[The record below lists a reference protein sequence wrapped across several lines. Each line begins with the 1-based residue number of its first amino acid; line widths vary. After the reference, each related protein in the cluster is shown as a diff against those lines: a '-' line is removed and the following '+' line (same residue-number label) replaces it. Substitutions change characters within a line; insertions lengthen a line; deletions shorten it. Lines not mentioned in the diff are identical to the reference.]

1 MKMLLHSCKLTLQ
14 KKEFMQ
20 WLTDQKF
27 DLAFS
32 HSYHT
37 CPVGLI
43 HAAKIPTWIWL
54 NSGQLMDNV
63 AHVIGVPTFPSY
75 LPTFIMESTDE
86 MDFIQRT
93 KSFIGHTLYNLVWP
107 RMIPS
112 KETQIFRE
120 HWDPN
125 FPDIMDLIKKCP
137 LVSFDSTKS
146 ITHSETFSK
155 ASMWV

>member
-1 MKMLLHSCKLTLQ
+1 
-14 KKEFMQ
+14 
-20 WLTDQKF
+20 
-27 DLAFS
+27 
-32 HSYHT
+32 
-37 CPVGLI
+37 
-43 HAAKIPTWIWL
+43 
-54 NSGQLMDNV
+54 MDNV

-75 LPTFIMESTDE
+75 VPTFIMESTDE

-120 HWDPN
+120 YWDPN